1 MMLCN
6 WVIENMPMMV
16 KLVRGMNAVEATL
29 FAFGLMFAFYWL
41 YVLFYN
47 VFLTARVNVQGIQ
60 KTKRVERF
68 KGHRTQKSKR
78 TAKRVA
84 VKRSYFD
91 DDEKFDASWMDYEA
105 WRATR

>member
-1 MMLCN
+1 MLCN
-6 WVIENMPMMV
+6 WVIEKMPTMV
-16 KLVRGMNAVEATL
+16 KLVGGMNAVEATL
-29 FAFGLMFAFYWL
+29 FAVGLMFSFYWL

-47 VFLTARVNVQGIQ
+47 MFLIVRVNVQGMP

-68 KGHRTQKSKR
+68 KGHKTQKSKR
-78 TAKRVA
+78 AVKRVA

-91 DDEKFDASWMDYEA
+91 DDEKFDASWMGYEA